1 MKNPILVY
9 QAKSFYNAFIL
20 LEQTKVEDD
29 ELLLVVPRLVY
40 GAFSVEVTLKALLTE
55 QGISYGKEHNLKTL
69 FEKLPFEIQN
79 QIWCYL
85 LAKAPEYSDTE
96 KRENELILISS
107 AFVNWRYCYEPHRAP
122 ALDSRFLAA
131 FANAA
136 ITVMFELGYNIFF
149 KESQKPHSSEEDA
162 EIDRKFEEN
171 RRFFLTHHNQGK
183 HSKKER
189 KIT

>member
-1 MKNPILVY
+1 MKNPFLVY

-20 LEQTKVEDD
+20 LEQTKVKDD

-40 GAFSVEVTLKALLTE
+40 GSFSVEVTLKAILTE
-55 QGISYGKEHNLKTL
+55 QGISYGKEHNLKAL

-96 KRENELILISS
+96 KRENELILISN
-107 AFVNWRYCYEPHRAP
+107 AFVNWRYCFEPHRAP
-122 ALDSRFLAA
+122 ALDSRFLDA

-136 ITVMFELGYNIFF
+136 ITVMFELGYNVFF
-149 KESQKPHSSEEDA
+149 EKFQKPHSPEEDA

-171 RRFFLTHHNQGK
+171 RRFFLNHNQGK
-183 HSKKER
+183 RSKKGE
-189 KIT
+189 

>member
-40 GAFSVEVTLKALLTE
+40 GAFSVEVTLKAILTE

-79 QIWCYL
+79 QIWGYL
-85 LAKAPEYSDTE
+85 EFAPQPSPNQAIADNRSIEQRICIKPAKRSRQRDLSLLV
-96 KRENELILISS
+96 R
-107 AFVNWRYCYEPHRAP
+107 FMQRRATP
-122 ALDSRFLAA
+122 ITQKDVSR
-131 FANAA
+131 
-136 ITVMFELGYNIFF
+136 
-149 KESQKPHSSEEDA
+149 
-162 EIDRKFEEN
+162 R
-171 RRFFLTHHNQGK
+171 
-183 HSKKER
+183 
-189 KIT
+189 